1 VTPGDAVTDSQVHIW
16 SPNTPEQP
24 WADPAHGADHRF
36 PALSAAE
43 LLSLMDAAGVA
54 QAVLV
59 PPAFEG
65 DRHDLALA
73 AARAW
78 PERFAA
84 VLRVPLHDA
93 SAGRELVRQWRA
105 IAGLRGLRVTFTR
118 EKRQWLLD
126 GTADWLWHEAEEAAV
141 PIMVYAPG
149 ATAELARIAGLY
161 PGLRL
166 AIDHF
171 GLEGLLDREALA
183 AAARELEA
191 AAAAPNLA
199 VKASALPL
207 HVDEPYPFT
216 SLHDPIVRVVNAF
229 GAERVFWGSDMSRH
243 GPSYEQEVNWIADV
257 PGMNGSELSWIRG
270 SGVRRWLGMPDPS

>member
-1 VTPGDAVTDSQVHIW
+1 
-16 SPNTPEQP
+16 
-24 WADPAHGADHRF
+24 
-36 PALSAAE
+36 
-43 LLSLMDAAGVA
+43 MDAAGVA

-65 DRHDLALA
+65 DRHDLALDA
-73 AARAW
+73 AQAW

-84 VLRVPLHDA
+84 VLRVPLRDA
-93 SAGRELVRQWRA
+93 SAGRELVRQWRT
-105 IAGLRGLRVTFTR
+105 ISGLRGLRVTFTR

-126 GTADWLWHEAEEAAV
+126 GTADWLWLEAEEAGV

-149 ATAELARIAGLY
+149 ATPELARIAGLY

-171 GLEGLLDREALA
+171 GLEGQPSREALDVA
-183 AAARELEA
+183 VRELEA

-207 HVDEPYPFT
+207 HVGEPYPYA
-216 SLHDPIVRVVNAF
+216 SLHDPIVRVVSAF

-243 GPSYEQEVNWIADV
+243 GPSYEQEVNWVADV
-257 PGMNGSELSWIRG
+257 PGINRSELSWIRG
-270 SGVRRWLGMPDPS
+270 GGVRRWLGMPDPL